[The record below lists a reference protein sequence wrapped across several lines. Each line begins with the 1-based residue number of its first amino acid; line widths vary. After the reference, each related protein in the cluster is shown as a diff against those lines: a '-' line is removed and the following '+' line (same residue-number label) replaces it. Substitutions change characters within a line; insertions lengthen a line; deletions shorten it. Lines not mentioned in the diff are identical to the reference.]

1 MIKTLLATTGLL
13 VALPAQA
20 LINVNS
26 AAFTYS
32 ESFDSLT
39 SVTTPATN
47 WVNDSTLAGWSLFI
61 STGAAAPTYAADNG
75 GSNAGTFRS
84 YGVTASS
91 ERALGGAASGGAYF
105 GSPVGGAVAG
115 HIALGLTNTS
125 GLVLDSFTLRFA
137 GEQWRDGGA
146 AVPAAQTMTM
156 QYGFGATFAAVS
168 TWNTPGGSF
177 NFVSPVFTNT
187 GAGAAVNGNTA
198 GLVAA
203 LGGTVAT
210 SWANGD
216 TLWVRWIENNDN
228 GNDHGL
234 AIDNLTFSV
243 TAIPEP
249 GTYALLLA
257 GLGVV
262 GFLARRR
269 RG

>member
-1 MIKTLLATTGLL
+1 MIKTLLVTTGLL

-137 GEQWRDGGA
+137 GEQWRNGGNA
-146 AVPAAQTMTM
+146 AAQTMVLE
-156 QYGFGATFAAVS
+156 YGFGSTFAAVT
-168 TWNTPGGSF
+168 TWTAPGGGF
-177 NFVSPVFTNT
+177 NWTSPVAT
-187 GAGAAVNGNTA
+187 AAAAAVDGNVA
-198 GLVAA
+198 GLVANN
-203 LGGTVAT
+203 GGTVNTTGAV
-210 SWANGD
+210 GD

>member
-1 MIKTLLATTGLL
+1 MIKTLLVTTGLL

-137 GEQWRDGGA
+137 GEQWRNGGNA
-146 AVPAAQTMTM
+146 AAQTMVLE
-156 QYGFGATFAAVS
+156 YGFGSTFAAV
-168 TWNTPGGSF
+168 TPWTAPGGGF
-177 NFVSPVFTNT
+177 NWTSPVAT
-187 GAGAAVNGNTA
+187 AAAAAVDGNVA
-198 GLVAA
+198 GLVANN
-203 LGGTVAT
+203 GGTVNT
-210 SWANGD
+210 TWAVGD

-243 TAIPEP
+243 TAVPEP